1 MSSRDKE
8 VLNMQLTL
16 IPILVKAWNKTYSEL
31 SDIFK
36 KEKMIMKKQVIL
48 SCIMIVA
55 LCAGCGSSGDVSG
68 SVAESGSVNESIT
81 GTAATEE
88 ETSEET
94 VTEDTVSTDAEAD
107 STPKYNAFIDDY
119 NSFDVTS
126 TSLNNGVWNDI
137 ISNTDKG
144 SNKSPQLQWS
154 AVDGA
159 GLYVIIMDDP
169 TSWDFMHWKSDNV
182 TETSLD
188 EGWAPKSEY
197 VGPYPPS
204 GATRTYE
211 VYVVALKAPVE
222 RIKGTFNAS
231 NPKFEE
237 NFKALDTDAEGNSGN
252 IIAVGR
258 LSGTFTN

>member
-1 MSSRDKE
+1 MEIGENSKE
-8 VLNMQLTL
+8 
-16 IPILVKAWNKTYSEL
+16 E
-31 SDIFK
+31 
-36 KEKMIMKKQVIL
+36 MIIKKQVIL

-68 SVAESGSVNESIT
+68 SAAESGSVTESST
-81 GTAATEE
+81 DPAVTEE
-88 ETSEET
+88 ETSEEA
-94 VTEDTVSTDAEAD
+94 VTEDTVSTVAEAD
-107 STPKYNAFIDDY
+107 STRYNAFIDDY
-119 NSFDVTS
+119 NSFEVTS
-126 TSLNNGVWNDI
+126 TSLNNGVWNDV

-252 IIAVGR
+252 IIAIGR